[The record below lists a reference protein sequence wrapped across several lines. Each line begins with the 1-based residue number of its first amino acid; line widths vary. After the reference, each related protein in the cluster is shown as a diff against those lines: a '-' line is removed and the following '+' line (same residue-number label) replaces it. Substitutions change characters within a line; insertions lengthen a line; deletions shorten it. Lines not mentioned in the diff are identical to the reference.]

1 MKPVDPSTW
10 RFGIP
15 SDSIVRDAPEDGP
28 AEASESY
35 YGGRLVAE
43 SMDVSEREFILRA
56 CKAHAGLIERVSML
70 EEAVGKIDQTLRVPA
85 AEYVPAIGDVFS
97 IIDSLK
103 SRLNGS
109 RGWKE
114 GESCRS

>member
-1 MKPVDPSTW
+1 MKPVDPATW

-28 AEASESY
+28 PLASEPY

-56 CKAHAGLIERVSML
+56 CKAHAGLVERVSML
-70 EEAVGKIDQTLRVPA
+70 EEAVSKIDLTLRVPA
-85 AEYVPAIGDVFS
+85 AEYVPAIGDVFT

-103 SRLNGS
+103 TSLNAS
-109 RGWKE
+109 RGWKD
-114 GESCRS
+114 GE